1 MQPDLDHPTVRDH
14 QDVAMIVAAKD
25 RVQRGGDPRLEQ
37 GSALAAGDQVPV
49 GLLCPARPGLG
60 ISLRNVLGAKSLPLA
75 EIDLAEAG
83 HRLWGHPDRRADHL
97 GCLERAFQV
106 AGVETCERASVQ
118 PSPHKLRL
126 APAFIGKG
134 RIELALDAVLSVPR
148 RLAVANEKQ
157 AGRRAFR
164 GERQLRRLG
173 ARGSDLAIYTNFLL
187 VPLIGSVAD
196 LRRRLL
202 QSHGTLAEIPLRSLL
217 EAAQGERS
225 TGTLTLRNGNG
236 QSTSLYFLFGH
247 LFHAQ
252 GDGTA
257 GDDAVVN
264 ALHWSKG
271 DFEFDAKAKLP
282 ADETVKA
289 GITELVHAA
298 EAEPKQSAPEPRV
311 ERVEAVS
318 ERKDHAEPEKKVEAP
333 QPRRGVKHRPQP
345 KHGREPIPVPA
356 GQIIYDSLKTSFVDF
371 PRLITTLEKEGYTG
385 YVRLLTDDASGLILF
400 REGSALECMY
410 DGASDAGS
418 LVLGKPALQQFNED
432 VTAGHGVLDVV
443 GLSPELIDGLYELT
457 VSRPMYTE
465 LYAAWVDM
473 KALLKFLS
481 DRKLSGSVMIR
492 ATAGTGVIILSD
504 GELAGAYT
512 SESRD
517 ISDKPDRALALC
529 DDPSAMI
536 EVKSADTTKHPPLDV
551 DEIVSGQ
558 RGPRASP
565 IVQVVTSQPPP
576 QPAPET
582 VKPTAPSIPVM
593 APEPPTAQFASGSV
607 SSYSPPSPPSA
618 QVAPTTPPAPA
629 GPQIDWTPIVAEL
642 QAMAED
648 ALGNRA
654 RKVKDILGAADPS
667 LAGIEAAID
676 QVPSI
681 SLLFVDSSRLEQLA
695 QEMRARLKSHL

>member
-1 MQPDLDHPTVRDH
+1 M
-14 QDVAMIVAAKD
+14 
-25 RVQRGGDPRLEQ
+25 
-37 GSALAAGDQVPV
+37 
-49 GLLCPARPGLG
+49 
-60 ISLRNVLGAKSLPLA
+60 
-75 EIDLAEAG
+75 
-83 HRLWGHPDRRADHL
+83 
-97 GCLERAFQV
+97 
-106 AGVETCERASVQ
+106 
-118 PSPHKLRL
+118 
-126 APAFIGKG
+126 
-134 RIELALDAVLSVPR
+134 
-148 RLAVANEKQ
+148 
-157 AGRRAFR
+157 
-164 GERQLRRLG
+164 
-173 ARGSDLAIYTNFLL
+173 
-187 VPLIGSVAD
+187 
-196 LRRRLL
+196 
-202 QSHGTLAEIPLRSLL
+202 QSHGSLAEVPLRSLL
-217 EAAQGERS
+217 ESAQGERS
-225 TGTLTLRNGNG
+225 TGTLTVRNGNG
-236 QSTSLYFLFGH
+236 QSASLYFLFGH

-252 GDGTA
+252 SDGKA

-264 ALHWSKG
+264 ALHWTRG

-289 GITELVHAA
+289 GIPELVQTAESTPEEQHA
-298 EAEPKQSAPEPRV
+298 EESKTEPEPESRPERPEPR
-311 ERVEAVS
+311 A
-318 ERKDHAEPEKKVEAP
+318 ERKDHPEPERKVEAP
-333 QPRRGVKHRPQP
+333 QPRRGVKHRPSP

-400 REGSALECMY
+400 REGLALECMY
-410 DGASDAGS
+410 DGAADAGS
-418 LVLGKPALQQFNED
+418 LVLGKQALQQFNDD
-432 VTAGHGVLDVV
+432 VTSGHGVLDVV

-492 ATAGTGVIILSD
+492 STAGTGVIILSE

-529 DDPSAMI
+529 DDPAAMI
-536 EVKSADTTKHPPLDV
+536 EVKSADNTKHPPLDV
-551 DEIVSGQ
+551 DEIVGGQ
-558 RGPRASP
+558 RGPR
-565 IVQVVTSQPPP
+565 SQQQPAAISMA
-576 QPAPET
+576 PAPEP
-582 VKPTAPSIPVM
+582 VQPTNPTIPVM
-593 APEPPTAQFASGSV
+593 PAEPPTAQIPTGGY
-607 SSYSPPSPPSA
+607 SSYNQPTPPSM
-618 QVAPTTPPAPA
+618 QVAPTTPPRSS
-629 GPQIDWTPIVAEL
+629 GPQLDWASIVAEL

-667 LAGIEAAID
+667 LAGIESAID
-676 QVPSI
+676 QIPSI